1 MGQVDPV
8 DLICQLGV
16 VFNRLPVV
24 GWCWLKCGWCKPR
37 PLVVGIQGSI
47 STCAPS
53 QHFLISHTFLPQ
65 APKELGAKMLG
76 RNWQA
81 LLSAPP
87 DLTGKGILSIEEW
100 QQRAQT
106 GVVS

>member
-1 MGQVDPV
+1 MECGGHKCPWHTNLRVHYPPA
-8 DLICQLGV
+8 
-16 VFNRLPVV
+16 LP
-24 GWCWLKCGWCKPR
+24 P
-37 PLVVGIQGSI
+37 
-47 STCAPS
+47 
-53 QHFLISHTFLPQ
+53 HFINIHTFMSQ